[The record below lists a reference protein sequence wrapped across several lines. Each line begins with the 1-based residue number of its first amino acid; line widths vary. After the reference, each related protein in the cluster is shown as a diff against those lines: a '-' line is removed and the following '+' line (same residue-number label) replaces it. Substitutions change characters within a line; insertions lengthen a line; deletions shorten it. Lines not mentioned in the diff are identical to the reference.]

1 MTMGPP
7 RAVRV
12 RPASVDDA
20 RGIAAVH
27 VQAWREAYVRQLPAT
42 VLAGLRVEPRIERWA
57 SIIEDDVTDVFVA
70 EVDGRIVGWATAG
83 DGRDD
88 DRPTSR
94 ELEGIYVLAAHH
106 GTGAQ
111 LLLDA
116 AIGAGD
122 AYLWMMD
129 DNPRAEAFY
138 LRNGFVRDGLERD
151 QVMAGHPIHIVR
163 LVRHAAVPQWV
174 AVKDAETALLDADVR
189 RDAETVDD
197 LLHLRSSRSAAPAP
211 SGRGSRSS
219 VRSPPR
225 ARTRASR
232 RRPMSGSSVSSRPSW
247 CWSPIGSRRPR
258 GSVGTHHCG
267 TSAAPHRACASIR
280 ARSCRRHPLSSGARR
295 QPSLRSH
302 SARNSPRT
310 TMSS

>member
-1 MTMGPP
+1 MSAPVAPP
-7 RAVRV
+7 TVRV

-20 RGIAAVH
+20 RGVAEVH

-106 GTGAQ
+106 GTGAGQ

-138 LRNGFVRDGLERD
+138 LRNGFVRDAIERD
-151 QVMAGHPIHIVR
+151 QLFAGHPIHIVR
-163 LVRHAAVPQWV
+163 LVRHAAVREWA
-174 AVKDAETALLDADVR
+174 AVKDAETALLTADVR
-189 RDAETVDD
+189 RDTARVDE
-197 LLHLRSSRSAAPAP
+197 LLHPAFVEIGRSGTLWTREQIVGALAEESADSRVTPQTDEWQFRQLSPELVLVTYRLTTPSRISRHSSLWDVGGTAPRLRFHQGTVVPPASA
-211 SGRGSRSS
+211 
-219 VRSPPR
+219 
-225 ARTRASR
+225 
-232 RRPMSGSSVSSRPSW
+232 
-247 CWSPIGSRRPR
+247 
-258 GSVGTHHCG
+258 
-267 TSAAPHRACASIR
+267 
-280 ARSCRRHPLSSGARR
+280 
-295 QPSLRSH
+295 Q
-302 SARNSPRT
+302 
-310 TMSS
+310 

>member
-1 MTMGPP
+1 MSPP
-7 RAVRV
+7 SRAVRV

-106 GTGAQ
+106 GTGAGQ

-138 LRNGFVRDGLERD
+138 LRNGFVRDGL
-151 QVMAGHPIHIVR
+151 
-163 LVRHAAVPQWV
+163 AVPQWV

-197 LLHLRSSRSAAPAP
+197 LLHPAFVEIGRSGTLWTREQIVGALAAESADSRVTPQTDEWQFRQLSPELVLVTYRLTTPSRISRHSSLWDVGGTAPRLRFHQGTVVPPASA
-211 SGRGSRSS
+211 
-219 VRSPPR
+219 
-225 ARTRASR
+225 
-232 RRPMSGSSVSSRPSW
+232 
-247 CWSPIGSRRPR
+247 
-258 GSVGTHHCG
+258 
-267 TSAAPHRACASIR
+267 
-280 ARSCRRHPLSSGARR
+280 
-295 QPSLRSH
+295 Q
-302 SARNSPRT
+302 
-310 TMSS
+310 

>member
-1 MTMGPP
+1 MISAA
-7 RAVRV
+7 RLDAVRV

-27 VQAWREAYVRQLPAT
+27 VQAWREAYVRQLPAET
-42 VLAGLRVEPRIERWA
+42 LAGLRVEPRVERWA
-57 SIIEDDVTDVFVA
+57 SIIVDDGTDVSVA

-94 ELEGIYVLAAHH
+94 ELEGIYVLAEHH
-106 GTGAQ
+106 GTGAGQ

-116 AIGAGD
+116 AIGVGD

-138 LRNGFVRDGLERD
+138 RRNGFVRDGLERD

-163 LVRHAAVPQWV
+163 MVRHDDVRQWV

-197 LLHLRSSRSAAPAP
+197 LLHPAFVEIGRSGMLWTREQIVRALAAESEGSPIAP
-211 SGRGSRSS
+211 Q
-219 VRSPPR
+219 
-225 ARTRASR
+225 TDEWEF
-232 RRPMSGSSVSSRPSW
+232 RRPSSGLVLVTYRLTTPSRVSRHSSLWDVA
-247 CWSPIGSRRPR
+247 
-258 GSVGTHHCG
+258 G
-267 TSAAPHRACASIR
+267 TSPRLRFHQGTVVPPAS
-280 ARSCRRHPLSSGARR
+280 A
-295 QPSLRSH
+295 Q
-302 SARNSPRT
+302 
-310 TMSS
+310 